1 MAETA
6 NAGVQMAKRRP
17 QTAIAGARP
26 TLFPANREGRRS
38 ANNSDRDAPK
48 ADGDRYA
55 ELEQHQTGLCRVY
68 FAARFPAVLENSLR
82 LADFGRILL
91 SSGQLMSDLRVR
103 AG

>member
-26 TLFPANREGRRS
+26 TLFSANREGRRS
-38 ANNSDRDAPK
+38 ANNSDGDAPK

-68 FAARFPAVLENSLR
+68 WQLGSLQSLKIRSGLPISTAFCSAVANL
-82 LADFGRILL
+82 
-91 SSGQLMSDLRVR
+91 
-103 AG
+103 

>member
-26 TLFPANREGRRS
+26 TLFPANREERRS
-38 ANNSDRDAPK
+38 ANNSDRDGPN

-55 ELEQHQTGLCRVY
+55 ELEQHQPDYAGCILQLGSLQSLKIHSGLPIS
-68 FAARFPAVLENSLR
+68 AAFCS
-82 LADFGRILL
+82 
-91 SSGQLMSDLRVR
+91 
-103 AG
+103 AGANL